1 MGKCNLTRRHGRHT
15 RREKMSTNEKAEPRQ
30 PIYHDDRA
38 ENCQCEEC
46 KLYASMDDDEQDQHD
61 YPDED

>member
-1 MGKCNLTRRHGRHT
+1 
-15 RREKMSTNEKAEPRQ
+15 MSTNEKADPRQ

-46 KLYASMDDDEQDQHD
+46 KLYMSMDDDEQDQHD